1 VTWLRACFSRGQR
14 LITGIFTMN
23 SKCFGAGWSLATV
36 LAASVLAWPGL
47 ASALTLDEALRL
59 AENTAPSLIAQD
71 AKIHA
76 ASSAAIP
83 AGELPDPKLL
93 LGVQNYPVSGPNRGS
108 LDDDFMTMQ
117 MVGVR
122 QEMPN
127 ADKRQARIEVAS
139 AAVERAAAERRI
151 ERLNVRQS
159 TALAWISRYAV
170 ERKDAL
176 FQDFYKENR
185 LLADTVNA
193 QIAGGRAQPADAVTP
208 KQEAAQLAEQQDDL
222 QRQRAQTRAALK
234 RWIGAAGNDKP
245 TGRLP
250 EWPVDTSGVAHKL
263 QHHPDLAAFVPM
275 TREAEARV
283 REAQA
288 QKKSDWSWELDYQ
301 HRDRQFGDMVS
312 VQLSWDLPLFPE
324 TRQNPV
330 IAARQAELSQLEAER
345 YAMSREH
352 TEQLESQLADFERLN
367 RAVLRSQKSLL
378 PLAEEKVELSMASY
392 RAGKGDLNAVVAAR
406 RELIEARLK
415 QVDVEEQRA
424 LTNARL
430 YFAYGESAQ

>member
-1 VTWLRACFSRGQR
+1 
-14 LITGIFTMN
+14 MN
-23 SKCFGAGWSLATV
+23 SKCFCTGRPLVAGLV
-36 LAASVLAWPGL
+36 ASVLAWPGF

-108 LDDDFMTMQ
+108 LDADFMTMQ
-117 MVGVR
+117 MVGIR

-127 ADKRQARIEVAS
+127 EAKRKARVEVAS
-139 AAVERAAAERRI
+139 AAVDRAAAERRI

-159 TALAWISRYAV
+159 TALAWISSYAV
-170 ERKDAL
+170 ERKNAL

-185 LLADTVNA
+185 LLAETVNA

-208 KQEAAQLAEQQDDL
+208 RQEAAQLAEQQDDL
-222 QRQRAQTRAALK
+222 IRQRAQAQAALK
-234 RWIGAAGNDKP
+234 RWIGPVADATP
-245 TGRLP
+245 QGRLP
-250 EWPVDTSGVAHKL
+250 EWPVDTSGIAHNL
-263 QHHPDLAAFVPM
+263 QHHPELAAFAPM
-275 TREAEARV
+275 TREAQARV
-283 REAQA
+283 NEAQA

-330 IAARQAELSQLEAER
+330 IAARQAQLDQLEAER
-345 YAMSREH
+345 DALSREH
-352 TEQLESQLADFERLN
+352 TQQLESELADYEQLD
-367 RAVLRSQKSLL
+367 RAMHRSEDSLL
-378 PLAEEKVELSMASY
+378 PLAREKVELSMASY

-406 RELIEARLK
+406 RELIQARLK
-415 QVDVEEQRA
+415 QVDVQAQRA
-424 LTNARL
+424 LSNARL
-430 YFAYGESAQ
+430 YFAYGESGQ